1 MTTSTLSSLLVGLL
15 AVVVAVVMASV
26 IPVEKNAERE
36 ARAGCYRN
44 GQCYPVGD
52 KYTLGC
58 LERTCNTTNG
68 IADYELTKE
77 GCLAY
82 DGLTCVNV
90 GTTWT
95 SECIT
100 YHCSRIVHSEF
111 SISYHMEPVAWGCH
125 LGEVCVPENHTITE
139 DCRVEQCQR
148 HFSSIGFYTLKL
160 GCPLSGECLE
170 IGQSKT
176 IDCTTLTCQREDF
189 EGIHYLSIRPTKIQ
203 CQDADK
209 RCHDSG
215 SYFPVE
221 TNGRRLNC
229 TCFVHEGFLGSTY
242 SCPLQ
247 NKDVEVLR
255 HSHLTPCWCSPP
267 HARTSLPV
275 KDHSDMTALLWCR
288 GPPDHLSATRRRE
301 RVLRREWPFS
311 ILPQTVHRSLGT
323 MVCEN

>member
-36 ARAGCYRN
+36 ARAADCHVDGRFIPDGHNFTRFTTGPCVVFKCNAGVILPLKSGCYRN

-247 NKDVEVLR
+247 
-255 HSHLTPCWCSPP
+255 
-267 HARTSLPV
+267 
-275 KDHSDMTALLWCR
+275 
-288 GPPDHLSATRRRE
+288 
-301 RVLRREWPFS
+301 
-311 ILPQTVHRSLGT
+311 
-323 MVCEN
+323 